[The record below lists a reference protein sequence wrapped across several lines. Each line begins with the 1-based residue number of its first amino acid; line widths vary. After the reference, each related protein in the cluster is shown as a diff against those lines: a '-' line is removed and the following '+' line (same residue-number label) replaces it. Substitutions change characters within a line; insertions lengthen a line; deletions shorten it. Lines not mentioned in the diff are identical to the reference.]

1 MTFQEL
7 SKQLNISVQ
16 NLQNIVQVLSAA
28 FSEMEGSQNYSTSEH
43 IVGKWIDNKDL
54 YEISFYQPLNGT
66 SGSIDISGLNADQ
79 CFITDGFYEISDGVT
94 TLPICEYISASG
106 YNYAHVNKG
115 IPFPNIDLYCNIPN
129 SKVFVTLR
137 YTKKS

>member
-1 MTFQEL
+1 MTFQDL
-7 SKQLNISVQ
+7 STQLNISVQ
-16 NLQNIVQVLSAA
+16 NLQNIVRLLSAA
-28 FSEMEGSQNYSTSEH
+28 FSEIEAPRHYSTAEH

-66 SGSIDISGLNADQ
+66 SGSIDISDLNADQ
-79 CFITDGFYEISDGVT
+79 CFITEGFYEISDGAT
-94 TLPICEYISASG
+94 TLPICEYISDTG

-115 IPFPNIDLYCNIPN
+115 ILSPNIDLYCNIPN
-129 SKVFVTLR
+129 PMVFITLR